1 MTDPTHPASNRPVL
15 APRPERGADPKLAG
29 AVREFEAFVVGRLLQ
44 SAFASDAGLLG
55 APHAGAGPFG
65 DMFYQALGRSIARAG
80 GVGLA
85 DALLAALAT
94 GGEGR

>member
-1 MTDPTHPASNRPVL
+1 MDPAHPIPSSLSTVRTPDRP
-15 APRPERGADPKLAG
+15 ADPRLAG

-65 DMFYQALGRSIARAG
+65 DTLYQALGRSIAQAG
-80 GVGLA
+80 GIGLA
-85 DALLAALAT
+85 DALLAALVHGTET
-94 GGEGR
+94 G